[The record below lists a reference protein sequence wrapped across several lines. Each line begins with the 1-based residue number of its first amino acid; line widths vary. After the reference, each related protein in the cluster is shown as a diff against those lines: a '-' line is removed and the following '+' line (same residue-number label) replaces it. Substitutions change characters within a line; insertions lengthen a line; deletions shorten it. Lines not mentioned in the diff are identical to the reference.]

1 MGGSPG
7 HRDARGRALTTGL
20 LLGNIAIAS
29 SPNGPPG
36 LFSSSVPLVVSGG
49 ITLGVSIPLAIE
61 ADIDWKRIAAGKDF
75 EEVEAPG
82 VVFDAFERA
91 GL

>member
-1 MGGSPG
+1 M
-7 HRDARGRALTTGL
+7 
-20 LLGNIAIAS
+20 
-29 SPNGPPG
+29 
-36 LFSSSVPLVVSGG
+36 VSGG
-49 ITLGVSIPLAIE
+49 NTLGVSIPLAIE